1 MNTFSKYSS
10 MFWYGL
16 LFLGLVVVIL
26 IEGQF
31 FFGKSNSL
39 SSTASELSTRIEL
52 LQSRNAALSSISPE
66 VIAASKQIA
75 TVLPAE
81 NSVLLISSQ
90 LRNTAILNKVTL
102 KNLSTN
108 SIPDLNDP
116 LAGSTQVG
124 VIVEGDTPS
133 VLQFLANLTT
143 LAPLVEINTVNFITN
158 PTTTIA
164 QLSLA
169 SFWSP
174 FPSQLPSITEPV
186 VALTP
191 EETELMQRV
200 SAFTTP
206 IVSDTFEDSTTSA
219 LTVNSAPFAPV
230 R

>member
-1 MNTFSKYSS
+1 